1 MGSFTVQKVQSRLT
15 VQKGAPASL
24 RVTTRTINTVTTK
37 ATGTRGPAGERGLPG
52 EPGPRGEIGP
62 QGEIGETGPRG
73 ITGATG
79 SRGSTGA
86 TGPQGP
92 AGASADPTVVNN
104 LSTRV
109 DALTT
114 NIRDIINL
122 APETL
127 NAFSEVASAL
137 NNDPQFAQTMTTA
150 LGNRVRFDAAQ
161 ALDSTQ
167 RNIVRSNIDA
177 ASVSDVSGKLPKE
190 SYVRSLQV
198 IVSGKPAANA
208 LLGGG
213 ITPQSGTIDVAVSM
227 FSVDVAPTAE
237 TVFLFRINGTQRGTV
252 TFSAG
257 QTVGVLALT
266 GTTLV
271 VGDRIAFY
279 AGSADATLAGLIG
292 SLVVRL

>member
-1 MGSFTVQKVQSRLT
+1 MALVSFAETATLITTLDVGSNLATSIQN
-15 VQKGAPASL
+15 AD
-24 RVTTRTINTVTTK
+24 VTALV
-37 ATGTRGPAGERGLPG
+37 TRGSSIVTELMGPPG
-52 EPGPRGEIGP
+52 VR
-62 QGEIGETGPRG
+62 GETGAR
-73 ITGATG
+73 GATG
-79 SRGSTGA
+79 SRGATGA

-92 AGASADPTVVNN
+92 AGLSADPTVVNN

-177 ASVSDVSGKLPKE
+177 ASVSDVTGKLPKE
-190 SYVRSLQV
+190 SYVRSLQL
-198 IVSGKPAANA
+198 IVSGKPTANA

-213 ITPQSGTIDVAVSM
+213 ITPQSGTIDATACR
-227 FSVDVAPTAE
+227 FSVDAAPTAE
-237 TVFLFRINGTQRGTV
+237 TVFVLKINGTQRGTV
-252 TFSAG
+252 TFPAG
-257 QTVGVLALT
+257 QTLGVLALT
-266 GTTLV
+266 ATTLV

-279 AGSADATLAGLIG
+279 SGAADATLAGVIG
-292 SLVVRL
+292 SMVVRL

>member
-1 MGSFTVQKVQSRLT
+1 MALVSFAETATL
-15 VQKGAPASL
+15 
-24 RVTTRTINTVTTK
+24 VTTLDVGSSLATSIQNADVT
-37 ATGTRGPAGERGLPG
+37 ALVTGGSSIVTELMGPPG
-52 EPGPRGEIGP
+52 VR
-62 QGEIGETGPRG
+62 GETGAR
-73 ITGATG
+73 GATG
-79 SRGSTGA
+79 SRGATGA

-92 AGASADPTVVNN
+92 AGVSADPTVVNN
-104 LSTRV
+104 LSTRI

-177 ASVSDVSGKLPKE
+177 ASVSDVTGKLPKE

-213 ITPQSGTIDVAVSM
+213 ITPQSGTFDGTASR
-227 FSVDVAPTAE
+227 FSVDVAPTSD
-237 TVFLFRINGTQRGTV
+237 TIILLRINGTQRGTV
-252 TFSAG
+252 TFLAG
-257 QTVGVLALT
+257 QTLGVLALT
-266 GTTLV
+266 ATTLV

-279 AGSADATLAGLIG
+279 SGAADATLAGVIG
-292 SLVVRL
+292 SMVRL

>member
-73 ITGATG
+73 ATG
-79 SRGSTGA
+79 SRGATGA

-92 AGASADPTVVNN
+92 TGASADPTVVNN
-104 LSTRV
+104 LSTHV

-177 ASVSDVSGKLPKE
+177 ASVADVTGKLPKE
-190 SYVRSLQV
+190 SYVRSLQIV
-198 IVSGKPAANA
+198 VSGKPAANA

-213 ITPQSGTIDVAVSM
+213 ITPQGGTIDTVAST
-227 FSVDVAPTAE
+227 FRADTAPTAD
-237 TVFLFRINGTQRGTV
+237 TIVTIKVNDAQRGTV
-252 TFSAG
+252 TFPAG
-257 QTVGVLALT
+257 QLAGVLGFS

-279 AGSADATLAGLIG
+279 AGAADATLAGLIG

>member
-1 MGSFTVQKVQSRLT
+1 MSGFTVQKVQSRLT

-24 RVTTRTINTVTTK
+24 RVTTRTINTVTTN

-52 EPGPRGEIGP
+52 EPGPRGENGP

-73 ITGATG
+73 ATG
-79 SRGSTGA
+79 SRGATGA

-92 AGASADPTVVNN
+92 VGASADPTVVNN

-177 ASVSDVSGKLPKE
+177 ASVSDVTGKLPKE

-213 ITPQSGTIDVAVSM
+213 ITPQSGTIDATASR

-237 TVFLFRINGTQRGTV
+237 TVFLLRINGTQRGTV
-252 TFSAG
+252 TFPAG

>member
-52 EPGPRGEIGP
+52 EPGRRGEIGP

-73 ITGATG
+73 ATG
-79 SRGSTGA
+79 SRGATGA

-92 AGASADPTVVNN
+92 VGASADPTVVNN

-167 RNIVRSNIDA
+167 RNIVR
-177 ASVSDVSGKLPKE
+177 
-190 SYVRSLQV
+190 
-198 IVSGKPAANA
+198 
-208 LLGGG
+208 
-213 ITPQSGTIDVAVSM
+213 
-227 FSVDVAPTAE
+227 
-237 TVFLFRINGTQRGTV
+237 
-252 TFSAG
+252 
-257 QTVGVLALT
+257 
-266 GTTLV
+266 
-271 VGDRIAFY
+271 
-279 AGSADATLAGLIG
+279 
-292 SLVVRL
+292 

>member
-1 MGSFTVQKVQSRLT
+1 MALISTQESATL
-15 VQKGAPASL
+15 
-24 RVTTRTINTVTTK
+24 VTTLDVSDSLSTGIQNATVTALVVQGSSLVTQMMG
-37 ATGTRGPAGERGLPG
+37 AQGVRGEPGEKGERGEAIQGPS
-52 EPGPRGEIGP
+52 GPRGEPG
-62 QGEIGETGPRG
+62 Q
-73 ITGATG
+73 A
-79 SRGSTGA
+79 
-86 TGPQGP
+86 
-92 AGASADPTVVNN
+92 ADPAVITS
-104 LSTRV
+104 LTSRV
-109 DALTT
+109 DALTG
-114 NIRDIINL
+114 NVRDIINL

-161 ALDSTQ
+161 ALTSTQ
-167 RNIVRSNIDA
+167 RNVVRSNIDA
-177 ASVSDVSGKLPKE
+177 ASVADVTGKLAKD

-198 IVSGKPAANA
+198 VVSGKPVANS

-213 ITPQSGTIDVAVSM
+213 ITPQSGTIDAPASA
-227 FSVDVAPTAE
+227 FAIDVAPTADA
-237 TVFLFRINGTQRGTV
+237 VFSLRINGTQRGTV
-252 TFSAG
+252 SFPAG

-279 AGSADATLAGLIG
+279 AGAADATLAGLIG

>member
-1 MGSFTVQKVQSRLT
+1 MALVSFAETATL
-15 VQKGAPASL
+15 
-24 RVTTRTINTVTTK
+24 VTTLDVGSSLATSIQNADVT
-37 ATGTRGPAGERGLPG
+37 ALVTGGSSIVTELMGPPG
-52 EPGPRGEIGP
+52 VR
-62 QGEIGETGPRG
+62 GETGAR
-73 ITGATG
+73 GATG
-79 SRGSTGA
+79 SRGATGA

-92 AGASADPTVVNN
+92 AGVSADPTVVNN
-104 LSTRV
+104 LSTRI

-177 ASVSDVSGKLPKE
+177 ASVSDVTGKLPKE

-213 ITPQSGTIDVAVSM
+213 ITPQSGTFDGTASR
-227 FSVDVAPTAE
+227 FSVDVAPTSD
-237 TVFLFRINGTQRGTV
+237 TIILLRINGTQRGTV
-252 TFSAG
+252 TFLAG
-257 QTVGVLALT
+257 QTLGVLALT
-266 GTTLV
+266 ATTLV

-279 AGSADATLAGLIG
+279 SGAADATLAGVIG
-292 SLVVRL
+292 SMVVRL

>member
-1 MGSFTVQKVQSRLT
+1 MALVSFAETATL
-15 VQKGAPASL
+15 
-24 RVTTRTINTVTTK
+24 VTTLDVGSSLATSIQNADVT
-37 ATGTRGPAGERGLPG
+37 ALVTGGSSIVTELMGPPG
-52 EPGPRGEIGP
+52 VRGEAGA
-62 QGEIGETGPRG
+62 R
-73 ITGATG
+73 GATG
-79 SRGSTGA
+79 SRGATGA

-177 ASVSDVSGKLPKE
+177 ASVSDVTGKLSKE

-198 IVSGKPAANA
+198 VVSGKPAANA

-213 ITPQSGTIDVAVSM
+213 ITPQSGTIDTAASVFAV
-227 FSVDVAPTAE
+227 DIAPTLDAI
-237 TVFLFRINGTQRGTV
+237 FSLRINGTQRGTV
-252 TFSAG
+252 TFPAG
-257 QTVGVLALT
+257 QTVGTLALT
-266 GTTLV
+266 GAALV

-279 AGSADATLAGLIG
+279 AGAADATLAGVIG

>member
-37 ATGTRGPAGERGLPG
+37 ATGTRGPAGERGSPG
-52 EPGPRGEIGP
+52 EPGPRGENGP

-73 ITGATG
+73 ATG
-79 SRGSTGA
+79 SRGATGA

-92 AGASADPTVVNN
+92 VGASADPTVVNN

-257 QTVGVLALT
+257 QTVGVLALF

-271 VGDRIAFY
+271 AGDRIAFY
-279 AGSADATLAGLIG
+279 TGAADVTLAGLIG

>member
-1 MGSFTVQKVQSRLT
+1 MGGFTVQKVQSKLT

-24 RVTTRTINTVTTK
+24 RVTTRTINTFTTK
-37 ATGTRGPAGERGLPG
+37 ATGTRGPAGEHGLPG

-73 ITGATG
+73 ATGATG
-79 SRGSTGA
+79 SRGATGA
-86 TGPQGP
+86 TGPQGA

-127 NAFSEVASAL
+127 KAFSEVASAL

-150 LGNRVRFDAAQ
+150 LGNRVSFDAAQ
-161 ALDSTQ
+161 ALDNTQ

-177 ASVSDVSGKLPKE
+177 ASVADVTGKLPKE

-213 ITPQSGTIDVAVSM
+213 ITPQGGTIDTAAST
-227 FSVDVAPTAE
+227 FRADTAPTADIII
-237 TVFLFRINGTQRGTV
+237 TVKVNDAQRGTV
-252 TFSAG
+252 TFPAG
-257 QTVGVLALT
+257 QLAGVLGFS

-271 VGDRIAFY
+271 AGDRIAFY
-279 AGSADATLAGLIG
+279 TGAADATLAGLIG

>member
-1 MGSFTVQKVQSRLT
+1 MSGFTVQKVQSRLT
-15 VQKGAPASL
+15 VQKGAPAIL

-73 ITGATG
+73 ASG

-177 ASVSDVSGKLPKE
+177 ASVSDVTGKLPKE

-237 TVFLFRINGTQRGTV
+237 TVFLLRINGTQRGTV
-252 TFSAG
+252 TFPAG
-257 QTVGVLALT
+257 QTVGVLALI

-279 AGSADATLAGLIG
+279 AGAADATLAGLIG

>member
-1 MGSFTVQKVQSRLT
+1 M
-15 VQKGAPASL
+15 
-24 RVTTRTINTVTTK
+24 
-37 ATGTRGPAGERGLPG
+37 
-52 EPGPRGEIGP
+52 
-62 QGEIGETGPRG
+62 
-73 ITGATG
+73 
-79 SRGSTGA
+79 
-86 TGPQGP
+86 
-92 AGASADPTVVNN
+92 VNN

-177 ASVSDVSGKLPKE
+177 ASVSDVTGKLPKE

-213 ITPQSGTIDVAVSM
+213 ITPQSGIIDVAVSM

-237 TVFLFRINGTQRGTV
+237 TVFLLRINGTQRGTV
-252 TFSAG
+252 TFPAG

>member
-37 ATGTRGPAGERGLPG
+37 AAGTRGPRGEKGEPGESIQG
-52 EPGPRGEIGP
+52 EPGPRGA
-62 QGEIGETGPRG
+62 
-73 ITGATG
+73 TGA
-79 SRGSTGA
+79 A
-86 TGPQGP
+86 
-92 AGASADPTVVNN
+92 ADPTVVNN

-177 ASVSDVSGKLPKE
+177 ASVSDVTGKLPKE

-213 ITPQSGTIDVAVSM
+213 ITPQGGTIDTAAST
-227 FSVDVAPTAE
+227 FRADTAPTAD
-237 TVFLFRINGTQRGTV
+237 TIVTIKVNDAQRGTV
-252 TFSAG
+252 TFPAG
-257 QTVGVLALT
+257 QLAGVLAFS

-271 VGDRIAFY
+271 AGDRIAFY
-279 AGSADATLAGLIG
+279 TGAADATLAGLIG

>member
-1 MGSFTVQKVQSRLT
+1 MGSFAVQKVQSRLT

-24 RVTTRTINTVTTK
+24 RVTTMTINTVTTK
-37 ATGTRGPAGERGLPG
+37 AAGTRGPRGEKGEPGESIQG
-52 EPGPRGEIGP
+52 EPGPRGA
-62 QGEIGETGPRG
+62 
-73 ITGATG
+73 TGA
-79 SRGSTGA
+79 A
-86 TGPQGP
+86 
-92 AGASADPTVVNN
+92 ADPTVVNN

-167 RNIVRSNIDA
+167 RNIVRANIDA
-177 ASVSDVSGKLPKE
+177 ASVSDVTGKLPKE

-208 LLGGG
+208 MLGGG
-213 ITPQSGTIDVAVSM
+213 ITPQSGTIDATASR

-237 TVFLFRINGTQRGTV
+237 TVILLRINGTQRGTV
-252 TFSAG
+252 TFAVG
-257 QTVGVLALT
+257 QTIGVLSLT

-279 AGSADATLAGLIG
+279 AGAADATLAGLIG

>member
-1 MGSFTVQKVQSRLT
+1 MSGFTVQKVQSRLT

-52 EPGPRGEIGP
+52 EPGPRGENGP

-73 ITGATG
+73 ATG
-79 SRGSTGA
+79 SRGATGA

-92 AGASADPTVVNN
+92 VGASADPTVVNN

-177 ASVSDVSGKLPKE
+177 ASVSDVTGKLPKE

-213 ITPQSGTIDVAVSM
+213 ITPQSGTIDATASR

-237 TVFLFRINGTQRGTV
+237 TVFLLRINGTQRGTV
-252 TFSAG
+252 TFAVG
-257 QTVGVLALT
+257 QTIGVLSLT

-279 AGSADATLAGLIG
+279 AGAADATLAGLIG